1 MAAKHDI
8 RHVITD
14 APRVMVVDGSRL
26 VRKLIGDML
35 LAETPGARIIS
46 CGDLAEARAALAQQS
61 VDLVSTALVLP
72 DGDGLTLAKMVRES
86 AGQNYVPI
94 IVVSGDVQNR
104 LEART
109 LGEDVT
115 DYFDKSLG
123 PKALAAFLRGY
134 LHPEPIPGGRVLY
147 VEDSKVVALSTKRM
161 LAAQGLEIT
170 HLTSVEDALD
180 YLHDRYPAD
189 AESGPPDEQA
199 DVGTDLV
206 LTDVYLVGALSGRD
220 LLSQIRNAF
229 RYGKRRLPVIVMT
242 GDDNPAK
249 QAELLREGANDLVL
263 KPTEE
268 RLLLTKVLFQLR
280 AAARAPQTAAAVDS
294 PASP

>member
-1 MAAKHDI
+1 MTAKHDI
-8 RHVITD
+8 RHVISD
-14 APRVMVVDGSRL
+14 APRVMVVDGSKL
-26 VRKLIGDML
+26 VRKLIGDLL
-35 LAETPGARIIS
+35 LAETPGARIVS
-46 CGDLAEARAALAQQS
+46 CNDLAEARAVLEQQS

-109 LGEDVT
+109 LGDDVT

-161 LAAQGLEIT
+161 LAAQGLDIT
-170 HLTSVEDALD
+170 HLTSVEEALE
-180 YLHDRYPAD
+180 YLHDRY
-189 AESGPPDEQA
+189 GNPDDPD

-229 RYGKRRLPVIVMT
+229 RYGKRQLPVIVMT

-280 AAARAPQTAAAVDS
+280 AAARPPRPDDSAGSDAP
-294 PASP
+294 PG

>member
-1 MAAKHDI
+1 MSNAKHDI
-8 RHVITD
+8 RHVISD
-14 APRVMVVDGSRL
+14 APRIMVVDGSRL
-26 VRKLIGDML
+26 VRKLIGDLL
-35 LAETPGARIIS
+35 LAETPGAQIVS
-46 CGDLAEARAALAQQS
+46 CADLAEARAALEQHA
-61 VDLVSTALVLP
+61 VDLVSTALVLS
-72 DGDGLTLAKMVRES
+72 DGDGLALAKMVRES

-94 IVVSGDVQNR
+94 IVVSGDVQHR

-134 LHPEPIPGGRVLY
+134 IHPEPIPGGRVLY
-147 VEDSKVVALSTKRM
+147 VEDSKVVAVSTKRM

-170 HLTSVEDALD
+170 HVTSVEDALEI
-180 YLHDRYPAD
+180 LHDKYDAD
-189 AESGPPDEQA
+189 PEHDQPDGPD

-229 RYGKRRLPVIVMT
+229 RYGKRKLPVIVMT

-280 AAARAPQTAAAVDS
+280 AAARPPQAAAGDA
-294 PASP
+294 PAA